1 MKELLKKIQAVTND
15 VKNLEKDISVGGE
28 RYGYKAVSDNMVVQA
43 INKAEKKHGLVSIPA
58 REVTILDSTIERVVS
73 DRGKETLSHIDTIK
87 MVTYIYDLETG
98 DHITVDSV
106 AKGIDSQD
114 KGLGKA
120 MTYARKYAL
129 LNAYKIP
136 TGEDLDMEKSEQ
148 VEPAVS
154 KDDKRIQVRN
164 YFDKHIDNLQATL
177 SSFNLGSFDELNS
190 QQVNSLYA
198 GLKGRGEL

>member
-28 RYGYKAVSDNMVVQA
+28 RYSYKAVSDNMVVQA
-43 INKAEKKHGLVSIPA
+43 INKAGKKHGLVSIPA

-190 QQVNSLYA
+190 QQINSLYA